1 MFERLR
7 SLVQTPGRRAVARRF
22 ESVEAPIQQEPSR
35 RLQLLFFKLLM
46 ATAAT
51 DDSVTLE
58 EQNLLKDF
66 VFEHTLTE
74 QEWAELAYYRAA
86 RLSREELGQLIDT
99 VLSEIRTKADREHFL
114 EAVRQMAQADDV
126 LSGTEREILNLIG
139 SRIDGAVTSP
149 IAYVTKTLRLAW
161 RRSLPLTPV
170 VARLEREAEEYGRNP
185 VLSLARRA
193 GGTAIDDL
201 HAARIGMALLVLH
214 SDDTVHDHELEAFR
228 AFVAREAGVAPD
240 AAGRL
245 VPQLLEIPDELLELT
260 YLARTIVDGTT
271 RDGRRAFL
279 EVLAGLAHADG
290 VRVFEEARTLQ
301 LIARYLFVP
310 PPRAEVSAP
319 PAGPPD
325 HDRRKR

>member
-7 SLVQTPGRRAVARRF
+7 SLVQTPGRRDVARRF
-22 ESVEAPIQQEPSR
+22 ESVEAPIQQEPGR

-46 ATAAT
+46 AIAAT

-74 QEWAELAYYRAA
+74 QEWAELGYYRAA
-86 RLSREELGQLIDT
+86 RLSREELGQLVDA
-99 VLSEIRTKADREHFL
+99 VLGEIRTRADREHFL
-114 EAVRQMAQADDV
+114 AAVRQMAEADSV
-126 LSGTEREILNLIG
+126 LSGTERELLDVIT
-139 SRIDGAVTSP
+139 SRIESVGTSP
-149 IAYVTKTLRLAW
+149 VAYVTKTLRTAW
-161 RRSLPLTPV
+161 RRSLPLTPAM
-170 VARLEREAEEYGRNP
+170 ARLEREAEEYGRNP

-193 GGTAIDDL
+193 GGTAIDEL
-201 HAARIGMALLVLH
+201 HAARIGMVLLVLH

-228 AFVAREAGVAPD
+228 AFVAREAGVAPA
-240 AAGRL
+240 AAGPL
-245 VPQLLEIPDELLELT
+245 AHQLLEIPDELLELT

-271 RDGRRAFL
+271 SDERRAFL
-279 EVLAGLAHADG
+279 EVLADIAHADG

-310 PPRAEVSAP
+310 PPAR
-319 PAGPPD
+319 PAAA
-325 HDRRKR
+325 R